1 MATGSLTPRDLGRL
15 LDLVH
20 GVERFRIDESRR
32 LELDGAAA
40 VWRELAAL
48 KIENGWLTL
57 HDRVLIF
64 TTPMTIPAED
74 ATPLEGEL
82 RLDEHTSAHLRH
94 LGEAR
99 WRLTWLCRV
108 DDPEACG
115 TRRSFF
121 AAGSDRTLRLG
132 YEVEWRLVA
141 DVLGQPV
148 LHPFRSRFTGFE
160 RSKG

>member
-1 MATGSLTPRDLGRL
+1 MAAGSLTPRDLARL
-15 LDLVH
+15 LDLVP

-32 LELDGAAA
+32 LELHGAAA
-40 VWRELAAL
+40 VWSELASL
-48 KIENGWLTL
+48 KIEDGWLTL
-57 HDRVLIF
+57 HDRVLTF
-64 TTPMTIPAED
+64 TAPTTIRPKT

-82 RLDEHTSAHLRH
+82 RLDGHTSLHLRH

-99 WRLTWLCRV
+99 WRLTWLRRV

-115 TRRSFF
+115 IRRSFF
-121 AAGSDRTLRLG
+121 AAGTDRDLRLG

-141 DVLGQPV
+141 DVFGQPV
-148 LHPFRSRFTGFE
+148 LRPFRSRFTGFE